1 MVTWRFSMSWQI
13 GFGSEWRGVLFWV
26 LAFDR
31 SSLRWDINSAA
42 AWEPKPTF
50 RVYDYNSCDTCTIH
64 SHAHTNIHL
73 HFFESPYSFCCC
85 LWHLCCIYCSRGPSI
100 PYLTPSP
107 RTTRGQ
113 QNGLYTYLL
122 PGTVPARYAS
132 RSPAGIRILSY
143 KLFFPYYIQ
152 HSKLF
157 FLSPLYQ
164 TYHTNRDK
172 TVGGLSYRR
181 CTAAAREKKKKKKEK
196 GLFLPCAAK
205 LTRTPLWSGFL
216 VPHGHS
222 SLTRIARSLPFSVD

>member
-1 MVTWRFSMSWQI
+1 VMQRGFTLGLLISSSGQFLMATWRFSMSWQI

-122 PGTVPARYAS
+122 PGTVPARCAS
-132 RSPAGIRILSY
+132 RSPAGIRIPSY
-143 KLFFPYYIQ
+143 KLFFPYYNTLNFSFYHHFIRPIIPTEIKRSEDSVIAVVPQ
-152 HSKLF
+152 RREKRKRKKRKGSF
-157 FLSPLYQ
+157 SPLC
-164 TYHTNRDK
+164 R
-172 TVGGLSYRR
+172 
-181 CTAAAREKKKKKKEK
+181 
-196 GLFLPCAAK
+196 
-205 LTRTPLWSGFL
+205 
-216 VPHGHS
+216 
-222 SLTRIARSLPFSVD
+222 